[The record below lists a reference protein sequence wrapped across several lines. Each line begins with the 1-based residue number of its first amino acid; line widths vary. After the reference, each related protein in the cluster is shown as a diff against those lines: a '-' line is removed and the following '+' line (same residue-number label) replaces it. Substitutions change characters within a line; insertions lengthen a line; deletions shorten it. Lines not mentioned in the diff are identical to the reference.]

1 MTPKDHIIAFFIMCV
16 IDVLLITIL
25 TMCNVPLTSGSAF
38 IIGIAV
44 GIVVLYV
51 YDEIKNG

>member
-16 IDVLLITIL
+16 IDVLLMTIL
-25 TMCNVPLTSGSAF
+25 TMCNVPLTTGGAF

-44 GIVVLYV
+44 GIAVLYV
-51 YDEIKNG
+51 YDKIKNG

>member
-1 MTPKDHIIAFFIMCV
+1 MTLKDHIIAFFIMCV

-25 TMCNVPLTSGSAF
+25 TMCNVPLTTGGAF